1 MKYFKELIKNY
12 KVSKESQLTKECLNT
27 EIKAI
32 EYDSRLIKKNYLFVA
47 IKGLKD
53 DGHKYIESA
62 INNKA
67 SIIIYD
73 NTADKNFIKKLQDN
87 YKDVH
92 FVAVKNPRECLAY
105 ISAKFF

>member
-12 KVSKESQLTKECLNT
+12 KVSKESQLKKECLNT
-27 EIKAI
+27 EIKGIA
-32 EYDSRLIKKNYLFVA
+32 YDSRLIKKSYLFVA

-62 INNKA
+62 IKNKA

-73 NTADKNFIKKLQDN
+73 NTADKEFIKKLQ
-87 YKDVH
+87 YM
-92 FVAVKNPRECLAY
+92 
-105 ISAKFF
+105 